1 MSSQVKRMSALA
13 ANEREA
19 ALAKVRAEQARH
31 GQLRQLLDEIDAET
45 GTLVAAI
52 KKLERDRRNR
62 SRPGSRPASRPGSK
76 PGSSSGGSAR
86 GQGFIFRQNR
96 SKNWNLRNTTSV

>member
-1 MSSQVKRMSALA
+1 MSSQVKGMSALA
-13 ANEREA
+13 VREREA
-19 ALAKVRAEQARH
+19 ALAKVRADQARY
-31 GQLRQLLDEIDAET
+31 GQLRQLLEETDAET
-45 GTLVAAI
+45 ATLEAAI
-52 KKLERDRRNR
+52 KRLERGRRNR
-62 SRPGSRPASRPGSK
+62 SRPASRPGSK